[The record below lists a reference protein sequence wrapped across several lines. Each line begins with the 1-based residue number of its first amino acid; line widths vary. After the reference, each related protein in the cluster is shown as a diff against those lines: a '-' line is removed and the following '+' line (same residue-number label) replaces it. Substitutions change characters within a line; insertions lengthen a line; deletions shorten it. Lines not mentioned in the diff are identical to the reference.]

1 MKILKNIIIL
11 LVIIIILISSFII
24 VINKDKITIK
34 YLVIKSGSMYPTFDV
49 GDIIIIKKENQYEV
63 GDIITYNYYDKY
75 LITHRIIDLD
85 DDNIFITKGD
95 NNNSEDEECVT
106 IDNIVGK
113 TIFIINR
120 EMKYFIIISINIVI
134 IYILWKGNKNE
145 KNN

>member
-1 MKILKNIIIL
+1 MKILKNVIIL

-49 GDIIIIKKENQYEV
+49 GDIIIIKKENRYEV

-85 DDNIFITKGD
+85 DDNNFITKGD